1 MKHDRLIASLAAG
14 MLALTIGFA
23 ASRATAQG
31 SPPPGGI
38 DVQQIAQQAAQRAGE
53 AAQAAVERAQAAQEE
68 AMRQAEAAIAGIE
81 ADMASMEFVTSEMGG
96 SREVVKN
103 APYTAEAVNESI
115 RVLADGNRI
124 VHKSTTLLARDSTG
138 RTRQETKS
146 DHGSVVYI
154 YDPVEQRGYVLRPAS
169 KSALIVPRVAH
180 MHRPP
185 TPPAPPAAPTP
196 PAPPA
201 PPAAPA
207 PPKGPD
213 PAAVSVQPG
222 RVVVRSGKSDAGDG
236 DVHVEVIRIAG
247 DDATRPPHAP
257 MPPMPPMPP
266 LTMGGHPLVLPYVT
280 ADKGSTELL
289 GTRDF
294 DGVRA
299 DGKRTTRTIPAGA
312 IGNEKPIAIVS
323 ERWFSPD
330 LNVVVMSRN
339 LDPRSGET
347 VYRLTNIKRGEPSA
361 DLFKVPADYKLR
373 GDERTERKR

>member
-1 MKHDRLIASLAAG
+1 MKRTASD
-14 MLALTIGFA
+14 F
-23 ASRATAQG
+23 
-31 SPPPGGI
+31 
-38 DVQQIAQQAAQRAGE
+38 
-53 AAQAAVERAQAAQEE
+53 
-68 AMRQAEAAIAGIE
+68 
-81 ADMASMEFVTSEMGG
+81 
-96 SREVVKN
+96 
-103 APYTAEAVNESI
+103 TAEELS
-115 RVLADGNRI
+115 RQGGLADGNRI

-222 RVVVRSGKSDAGDG
+222 RVVVRSGKSG
-236 DVHVEVIRIAG
+236 
-247 DDATRPPHAP
+247 
-257 MPPMPPMPP
+257 
-266 LTMGGHPLVLPYVT
+266 
-280 ADKGSTELL
+280 
-289 GTRDF
+289 
-294 DGVRA
+294 
-299 DGKRTTRTIPAGA
+299 AGA

-347 VYRLTNIKRGEPSA
+347 VYRLTNVRRGEPSA